1 MANRNR
7 IPSSRD
13 ALAQQQAEV
22 RRSAP
27 GKRFIGDTAEQSRS
41 DRRAQLERVERMAEL
56 DAAERRA
63 DALEEPVLA
72 ILARLA
78 QDSYLLARTL
88 ATAPFRLASAL
99 LRPPR
104 EA

>member
-1 MANRNR
+1 MATRNR
-7 IPSSRD
+7 PRSSRH
-13 ALAQQQAEV
+13 ALGQQQAEV

-27 GKRFIGDTAEQSRS
+27 GKRFIGDTAEQSRG

-63 DALEEPVLA
+63 EALGEPIAA
-72 ILARLA
+72 ILAELI
-78 QDSYLLARTL
+78 QNSLGLVRTL
-88 ATAPFRLASAL
+88 ATAPFRIALAV